1 VEEVHAPALS
11 VAAGARGATLVG
23 VLLASDLTSWNL
35 APLQL
40 LPTVL
45 LSFAYYRRTRTLKLR
60 GQPVPGWR
68 QFLFWLGI
76 FLLVLAINS
85 PIDELGEKD
94 FFFVHMTQHILLGDL
109 APLCFVAGLTGPVLR
124 PVLAIRPFDRLRVLS
139 LPYVALPIWA
149 VNLYVWHVP
158 FLYEAAL
165 HHSAVHAL
173 EHILFFTCGALMW
186 SPVVETLPQPAWF
199 GTGWKLGYVAIVRL
213 IETVLGNVFIWS
225 SSAFYSTYGAAL
237 PKWGISSAV
246 QDQNLAGVVMMIEG
260 SLVTLA
266 MLAWLFLKLAAEGE
280 LRQELI
286 EAGYDPV
293 QVKRAVR
300 YGRGRALQEAGHV
313 VSEPRGKGTA
323 GQARN

>member
-1 VEEVHAPALS
+1 LSRRAVAP
-11 VAAGARGATLVG
+11 VATLVA
-23 VLLASDLTSWNL
+23 VLLASDLTNWNL

-45 LSFAYYRRTRTLKLR
+45 LSFAYYRRTRTLKRR
-60 GQPVPGWR
+60 GSPVPGWR

-76 FLLVLAINS
+76 VLLVMAINS
-85 PIDELGEKD
+85 PIDELGETD

-124 PVLAIRPFDRLRVLS
+124 PVLAIRPFDQLRFLS

-158 FLYEAAL
+158 FLYQAAL

-225 SSAFYSTYGAAL
+225 SSSFYPWYEKSL
-237 PKWGISSAV
+237 PKWGIDVV

-260 SLVTLA
+260 SLITLA

-280 LRQELI
+280 LRQNLI
-286 EAGYDPV
+286 DQGYDPA
-293 QVKRAVR
+293 QVKRAIR
-300 YGRGRALQEAGHV
+300 YGRGKELAAAPPRPAVARGTPA
-313 VSEPRGKGTA
+313 EPPK
-323 GQARN
+323 

>member
-1 VEEVHAPALS
+1 MPL
-11 VAAGARGATLVG
+11 AA
-23 VLLASDLTSWNL
+23 DLTSWNL

-45 LSFAYYRRTRTLKLR
+45 LSFAYYRRTRTLARR

-76 FLLVLAINS
+76 FLLVLAVNS
-85 PIDELGEKD
+85 PIDELGEQD
-94 FFFVHMTQHILLGDL
+94 FFFVHMIQHILLGDL

-124 PVLAIRPFDRLRVLS
+124 PVLAIRPFDKLRVLS

-149 VNLYVWHVP
+149 VNLYVWHIP
-158 FLYEAAL
+158 FLYQAAL

-225 SSAFYSTYGAAL
+225 SSAFYSWYGSAL
-237 PKWGISSAV
+237 PKWGIANPV
-246 QDQNLAGVVMMIEG
+246 QDQNIAGVVMMVEG
-260 SLVTLA
+260 SLITLA
-266 MLAWLFLKLAAEGE
+266 LLAWLFLKLFEEGT

-286 EAGYDPV
+286 EQGHDPA

-300 YGRGRALQEAGHV
+300 YGRARALKEAGPPV
-313 VSEPRGKGTA
+313 RRAVREGAGREGTA
-323 GQARN
+323 ANASK